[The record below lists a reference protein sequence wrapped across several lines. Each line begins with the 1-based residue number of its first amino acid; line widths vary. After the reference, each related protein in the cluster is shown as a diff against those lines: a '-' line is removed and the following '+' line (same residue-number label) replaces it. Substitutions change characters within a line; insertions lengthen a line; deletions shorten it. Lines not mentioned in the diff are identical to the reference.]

1 MNVATGIDQPKS
13 RAVAHFDVLI
23 VGAGISGIDAAYHLR
38 KFCPD
43 KSFALLENQESFG
56 GTWLTHKFPGIR
68 SDSDLFTF
76 GYGWKPWSG
85 APFATAAQILDYLDE
100 TLDEHGIRGHV
111 RYRHRVDTATWS
123 SDDKGWTLGVSRLD
137 TGETLRFTCNFL
149 WMCQGY
155 YRHAEGYTPDF
166 PGMDRFPG
174 PIVHPQTWPDDL
186 DYKDKKVVVIG
197 SGATAATLIPAM
209 ADACAHI
216 TMLQRSPTYFY
227 AKPNRNELADTL
239 RALDVPEEWTHE
251 IVRRQVLQDQ
261 KIVTRRSFDDADA
274 LKQELIAG
282 VRAYLGKDFDVE
294 KHFTPSYRPWRQ
306 RLAVVPDGDLFK
318 GINAGKV
325 SVVTDHIET
334 FTERGVR
341 LKSGGELEADIIVTA
356 TGFNLC
362 ALGDVDFTIDGRRLD
377 FADCWGH
384 RGILFSGVPNMAWV
398 FGYLRTSWTMRAD
411 LIAAFVCRLL
421 NHMTEKGVESVTPE
435 LRAEDKD
442 MPARPFIE
450 PENFNAGYVT
460 RNIHLMP
467 KQGDRAPWIF
477 SQDYYT
483 EKDEIL
489 GADLDDGTLV
499 YR

>member
-1 MNVATGIDQPKS
+1 M
-13 RAVAHFDVLI
+13 
-23 VGAGISGIDAAYHLR
+23 
-38 KFCPD
+38 
-43 KSFALLENQESFG
+43 
-56 GTWLTHKFPGIR
+56 
-68 SDSDLFTF
+68 
-76 GYGWKPWSG
+76 
-85 APFATAAQILDYLDE
+85 
-100 TLDEHGIRGHV
+100 
-111 RYRHRVDTATWS
+111 
-123 SDDKGWTLGVSRLD
+123 
-137 TGETLRFTCNFL
+137 
-149 WMCQGY
+149 
-155 YRHAEGYTPDF
+155 
-166 PGMDRFPG
+166 
-174 PIVHPQTWPDDL
+174 
-186 DYKDKKVVVIG
+186 VIG